1 MTSVVRVLLKISSK
15 GLLIACQLRFSTG
28 FCLTLTALRAVFNA
42 CLVAFFCSGRAAAE
56 GN

>member
-15 GLLIACQLRFSTG
+15 CLLIACQLRFSTG
-28 FCLTLTALRAVFNA
+28 FCLTLTASRTVFNA
-42 CLVAFFCSGRAAAE
+42 CLVAFSVVVGLLAE

>member
-28 FCLTLTALRAVFNA
+28 FCLPLTALRTVFNA